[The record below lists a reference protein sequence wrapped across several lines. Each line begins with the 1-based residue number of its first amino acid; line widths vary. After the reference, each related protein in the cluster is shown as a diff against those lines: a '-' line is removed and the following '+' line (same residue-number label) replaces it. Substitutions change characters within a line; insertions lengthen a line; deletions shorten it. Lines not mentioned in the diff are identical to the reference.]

1 MDWGV
6 VADANQEVWFGN
18 EVGVAR
24 GRAAGWSVW
33 GFSFLFWDGSNIS
46 IPFMLLIHVGASSW
60 KINISENGRIFTFYF
75 YFSQ

>member
-24 GRAAGWSVW
+24 GGLLAGLCGV
-33 GFSFLFWDGSNIS
+33 FLFCFG
-46 IPFMLLIHVGASSW
+46 MGQ
-60 KINISENGRIFTFYF
+60 TFHSLSCRGYM
-75 YFSQ
+75 